1 VNIYFSASIAGGRK
15 YLKIYEQMVHFLKDQ
30 GHEIPTEHI
39 IHPQVLQLEKS
50 LTPEQIYNRD
60 VEWIKNC
67 DCVIAEVSNPSLGVG
82 YEICYALRLAKPAL
96 CLYQKGLF
104 ISRMITGN
112 TSSGLKVLEYG
123 KDEDWKRS
131 ISEFLSSKTP

>member
-1 VNIYFSASIAGGRK
+1 MKVYFSASIAGGRK
-15 YLKIYEQMVHFLKDQ
+15 YLKTYEQMVHYLKDH

-39 IHPQVLQLEKS
+39 IHPQVLKLEKT

-82 YEICYALRLAKPAL
+82 YEICYALRLAKPVL

-104 ISRMITGN
+104 VSRMIIGN
-112 TSSGLKVLEYG
+112 TSSGFKVRAYDSE
-123 KDEDWKRS
+123 EDWKT
-131 ISEFLSSKTP
+131 IIAEFFNSKTT